1 MVTASQFPRRSP
13 RGFTKA
19 FTLIELLV
27 VIAIIAILAAILFP
41 VFSKVRENARRTA
54 CLSNMKQAGLALT
67 QYYQDADERG
77 PSLGGSDGSDAPIC
91 GAGGGDYWDR
101 LYPYTKSI
109 EVFYCPDRNEG
120 QPGIPNPN
128 FDSAEM
134 AKNPSGRL
142 LGYGYNWGP
151 IQRRG
156 GGLFDP
162 QVSVTDSC
170 GAGDTLLLGRT
181 LSQFASPAQMFAFG
195 DSYDTPRITMDMTF
209 LLCTYTGTSNSGLRH
224 GGRFNIAF
232 VDGHAKAVL
241 FRGLSGV
248 PSAEGGK
255 MAFPVDVALRSGYC
269 ADPNEVINPAPSGDT
284 SDTVPIPQMQCGQIG
299 QYIESNQGSIGTP
312 FTN

>member
-1 MVTASQFPRRSP
+1 MIIFHQSPRRLS
-13 RGFTKA
+13 RG

-41 VFSKVRENARRTA
+41 VFSKVRENARRTV
-54 CLSNMKQAGLALT
+54 CLSNMKQAGLAVT

-77 PSLGGSDGSDAPIC
+77 PSLGGNDNPSC

-101 LYPYTKSI
+101 LYPYTKSV

-120 QPGIPNPN
+120 TPTTSGY
-128 FDSAEM
+128 DAAEL
-134 AKNPSGRL
+134 KLNPSGRL

-162 QVSVTDSC
+162 QVQVADSC
-170 GAGDTLLLGRT
+170 GPTDTLLLGRT
-181 LSQFASPAQMFAFG
+181 LSQFTSPAQMFAFG

-209 LLCTYTGTSNSGLRH
+209 LLCTFTGTSNSALRH
-224 GGRFNIAF
+224 DGRFNIAF

-255 MAFPVDVALRSGYC
+255 MAFPVDVAMRSDYC
-269 ADPNEVINPAPSGDT
+269 ADPNEMITPAPSGDT
-284 SDTVPIPQMQCGQIG
+284 SDTVPIPAMRCGQIG
-299 QYIESNQGSIGTP
+299 QYIESNQSSIGTP
-312 FTN
+312 FSN